1 MAGKK
6 PLKFR
11 AFLFTDAFD
20 KDLDKVIRS
29 NVHDLTLLNAFMAAL
44 VAHSADLVPVWK
56 DHALKPDKKK
66 GLEDGDRDAH
76 LKGDLVVIYRI
87 DDHPRRADSEVVSLL
102 RIGKHAVVLGM

>member
-11 AFLFTDAFD
+11 PFLFTDEFD
-20 KDLDKVIRS
+20 KDLDKVIKG
-29 NVHDLTLLNAFMAAL
+29 NAHDLTRLNDFMGAL

-56 DHALKPDKKK
+56 DHALKKDKKK
-66 GLEDGDRDAH
+66 GFEDGDRDAH
-76 LKGDLVVIYRI
+76 LKGDLVLIYRI
-87 DDHPRRADSEVVSLL
+87 DDHPKRADSEVVSML